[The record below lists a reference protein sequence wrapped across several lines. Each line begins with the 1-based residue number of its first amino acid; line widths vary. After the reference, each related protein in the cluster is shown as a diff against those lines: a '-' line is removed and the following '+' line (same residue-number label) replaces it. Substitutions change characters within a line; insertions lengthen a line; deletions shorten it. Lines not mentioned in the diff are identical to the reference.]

1 MYYLLL
7 FFAVIGM
14 ATVAVFLFFC
24 YKLYFSLPVF
34 IVKPK
39 IQQHLD
45 KYYTGGLQISTIK
58 KSYCPDLFHQFWG
71 YQIDIQENKGTKVAS
86 INASKVN
93 GNWHISSRSKKYD
106 ITPYKKKHTS
116 T

>member
-14 ATVAVFLFFC
+14 ATVAVFLCFC
-24 YKLYFSLPVF
+24 YKQYFSLPVF

-58 KSYCPDLFHQFWG
+58 KYYCPDLFHQFEG
-71 YQIDIQENKGTKVAS
+71 YQTDIQDNKGTKVAS
-86 INASKVN
+86 FSTGQNFFYLY
-93 GNWHISSRSKKYD
+93 HRKY
-106 ITPYKKKHTS
+106 
-116 T
+116 